1 VALVLLGVAGA
12 AGAQMVP
19 PDPPGPG
26 PERAGPDPAQVAG
39 EDAGRSSDHGIVPS
53 PFNRAIRSAVVPGWG
68 QLTNGKP
75 KKSVVQFGVQTYLLT
90 RIVIESR
97 EAGEANRAADALR
110 GMENAA
116 GEVDRL
122 ESKAQD
128 HYKRRRDLLFWW
140 IIAGFYGAM
149 DAYVDAH
156 LGDFEKDL
164 EDGRTL
170 FSDVDPISRNVELGL
185 RF

>member
-1 VALVLLGVAGA
+1 VAEPV
-12 AGAQMVP
+12 
-19 PDPPGPG
+19 
-26 PERAGPDPAQVAG
+26 PDPAVLAAPGLQRA
-39 EDAGRSSDHGIVPS
+39 ETIIPS
-53 PFNRAIRSAVVPGWG
+53 PFRRSLRSAVVPGWG

-75 KKSVVQFGVQTYLLT
+75 KKAVVQFGVQSYLLT

-97 EAGEANRAADALR
+97 DAGQANRAADALR
-110 GMENAA
+110 GMEDAA

-122 ESKAQD
+122 EAKAED
-128 HYKRRRDLLFWW
+128 HYKRRRDLFFWW
-140 IIAGFYGAM
+140 IVAAFYGAL

-170 FSDVDPISRNVELGL
+170 FSGVDPVSGNVQLGL